1 MSGRSTNRGSEGP
14 KAKGR
19 VRSLLGRWMQLGLTG
34 RMFLLVVI
42 AVLPALA
49 IQAVNE
55 YTLRRAGE
63 DDMRQRVVQI
73 TKQFGEEIKE
83 QREGASQLLI
93 AMGEID
99 ALQDGKT
106 QECSAIVTNLK
117 SQFESYARLGAAD
130 LNGKIFC
137 SSGPIGESS
146 VADTEFFKRAMAGD
160 DLAVGNYFV
169 DSVTQQKMI
178 HFAHRFRDNTGKF
191 AGVVFAGLDLK
202 WLADHL
208 KERGLTPSQSIL
220 IADRLG
226 NIIARLPNGEKLVG
240 KNMRQSH
247 EDIMDGNVAGWHEAP
262 GVDGLVRIFGYV
274 PAQVSPKDFFLSAG
288 QTKAEAFEPIDAAA
302 RRGLVLILLGLI
314 AAMYLAWFGG
324 RRFIKR
330 PIAKLLE
337 GTAEWGR
344 GNYEARVEVDD
355 PNSEIGRLGLAFN
368 DMADALAV
376 RYAAQQRAEEGLRHL
391 NATLESRI
399 ERRTLELAEANR
411 AKSQFLAKMS
421 HEIRTPVN
429 GVLGMLE
436 LVRQTRLDAKQHRYI
451 ATAHRSAEILL
462 GIINEILDISKI
474 EAGKIELEQAAF
486 DLRDV
491 VEEVAE
497 TFADLAYG
505 KGLELSCSIP
515 ADLPTA
521 LIGDTGRLRQIL
533 TNLIAN
539 AFKFTSTGEV
549 EIGVDALEADAAS
562 AFIAFRVTDTGI
574 GIPAEK
580 RQHIFEAFAQAD
592 SSTTRRYGG
601 TGLGLSIA
609 KQLCEMM
616 GGTIELTSE
625 PGSGSTFRFT
635 ARFARQTV
643 AEQPAETA
651 PSPFQGMAILV
662 VDQNSRRRGSMK
674 DQLTVWGARV
684 GEAVDGAT
692 ALAEIAAAASSR
704 DPFALAII
712 DIDLPDFS
720 GIDLARDIKSN
731 PAIAGLRLVLLTPRD
746 FEMDKLGAVR
756 EHVVGCLTKPVRQS
770 MLRKCLTVSD
780 DSADSASQPFAAPSR
795 PALEGVAGMPVLLV
809 EDNPVN
815 LEVAVG
821 ILESFG
827 CKVETATNGKKALE
841 IYANGEFNLIF
852 MDCQMPE
859 MDGFEA
865 TAAIR
870 KQEARSG
877 GHVPIVALT
886 ASAIEGDRE
895 HCLASGMDD
904 YITKPFTAEQ
914 MRSALGTWLG
924 RSARGAGIG
933 KRDHLSLVAPSP
945 AEAPPSPPNSGEPI
959 DDSVLDMLATLQRD
973 SRPGIVGR
981 VITLFLQ
988 SAPVLVKD
996 LEEGAVSGETA
1007 LLHRASHTLKSA
1019 SANVGAVLLSAHCK
1033 ELEALT
1039 RTGSVPDAP
1048 SRVAAIVEDYRR
1060 AEAAL
1065 TARLPQV
1072 A

>member
-1 MSGRSTNRGSEGP
+1 
-14 KAKGR
+14 
-19 VRSLLGRWMQLGLTG
+19 MQLGLTG

-55 YTLRRAGE
+55 YTLKRAGE
-63 DDMRQRVVQI
+63 DDVRQRVVQI
-73 TKQFGEEIKE
+73 TKQFGEEIQE

-99 ALQDGKT
+99 ALQDGKS
-106 QECSAIVTNLK
+106 QECSVIVTNLK
-117 SQFESYARLGAAD
+117 SQFASYARLGAAD

-137 SSGPIGESS
+137 SSGTVGDS
-146 VADTEFFKRAMAGD
+146 VADTEFFKRAMTGGGF
-160 DLAVGNYFV
+160 AVGNYFI
-169 DSVTQQKMI
+169 DPTTQQKMI
-178 HFAHRFRDNTGKF
+178 HFAHQFRDNNGKV
-191 AGVVFAGLDLK
+191 AGVAFAGLDLG
-202 WLADHL
+202 WLAEHL
-208 KERGLTPSQSIL
+208 KERGLKPSQSIL

-226 NIIARLPNGEKLVG
+226 NILARLPNGEKLVG

-247 EDIMDGNVAGWHEAP
+247 EDIMDGNTAGWHEAA
-262 GVDGLVRIFGYV
+262 GVDGVMRIFGYV
-274 PAQVSPKDFFLSAG
+274 PVTLPPEGFFLSAG
-288 QTKAEAFEPIDAAA
+288 QEKADALEPIDAAA
-302 RRGLVLILLGLI
+302 KRGLVLILLGLI

-337 GTAEWGR
+337 GTAEWGK
-344 GNYEARVEVDD
+344 GNYEARVDIDD

-436 LVRQTRLDAKQHRYI
+436 LVRQTRLDQKQHRYI
-451 ATAHRSAEILL
+451 ATAQRSAEILL
-462 GIINEILDISKI
+462 GIINEILDIAKI
-474 EAGKIELEQAAF
+474 EAGKIELEQSAF
-486 DLRDV
+486 DLRNV
-491 VEEVAE
+491 VEDVTE

-515 ADLPTA
+515 VDLPTA
-521 LIGDTGRLRQIL
+521 LIGDAGRLRQIL

-539 AFKFTSTGEV
+539 AMKFTATGEV
-549 EIGVDALEADAAS
+549 EIGVDAIEADAQS
-562 AFIAFRVTDTGI
+562 ACIAFRVTDTGI
-574 GIPAEK
+574 GIAADK
-580 RQHIFEAFAQAD
+580 QRHIFEAFAQAD

-625 PGSGSTFRFT
+625 AGHGSTFRFT
-635 ARFARQTV
+635 ARFGRQEE
-643 AEQPAETA
+643 AEAPAETS
-651 PSPFQGMAILV
+651 PSPFQDMAVLV
-662 VDQNSRRRGSMK
+662 VDQNSRRRQSLK
-674 DQLTVWGARV
+674 DQLSIWGARV

-704 DPFALAII
+704 DPFGLAIV
-712 DIDLPDFS
+712 DIDLADFS

-731 PAIAGLRLVLLTPRD
+731 PAIAGLRLVLLTGRD

-756 EHVVGCLTKPVRQS
+756 ETVVGCLTKPVRQS
-770 MLRKCLTVSD
+770 ALRKCLAMGDGAS
-780 DSADSASQPFAAPSR
+780 DSASQPFDAPPR
-795 PALEGVAGMPVLLV
+795 PMLEGVEGAPVLLV

-827 CKVETATNGKKALE
+827 CNVETATNGKKALE
-841 IYANGEFNLIF
+841 RYSSNEFNLIF

-870 KQEARSG
+870 KQEGRSG
-877 GHVPIVALT
+877 RHVPIVALT

-895 HCLASGMDD
+895 RCLASGMDD

-924 RSARGAGIG
+924 RTTRGAGNS
-933 KRDHLSLVAPSP
+933 KRDHLTLVAPAP
-945 AEAPPSPPNSGEPI
+945 AEPPPSIPSTGEPI
-959 DDSVLDMLATLQRD
+959 DDSVLDVLAGLQRD

-988 SAPVLVKD
+988 SAPTLVKD
-996 LEEGAVSGETA
+996 LEEGAASGDMA

-1033 ELEALT
+1033 ELEALA
-1039 RTGSVPDAP
+1039 RTGSVSDAP
-1048 SRVAAIVEDYRR
+1048 SRVATIVEDYRR
-1060 AEAAL
+1060 AGAAL

>member
-55 YTLRRAGE
+55 YTLKRAGE

-73 TKQFGEEIKE
+73 TKQFGEEIQE
-83 QREGASQLLI
+83 QKEGASQLLV

-99 ALQDGKT
+99 ALQDRKP
-106 QECSAIVTNLK
+106 EACSAILASLK
-117 SQFESYARLGAAD
+117 SKFSSYVRLGAAD
-130 LNGKIFC
+130 LKGNIFC
-137 SSGPIGESS
+137 SSGVFGDSS
-146 VADTEFFKRAMAGD
+146 VADTEFFKRAMAED
-160 DLAVGNYFV
+160 TLDVGNYFV
-169 DSVTQQKMI
+169 DSATNQKMI
-178 HFAHRFRDNTGKF
+178 HFAHRFNDNQGKF
-191 AGVVFAGLDLK
+191 AGVVFAGLDLG

-208 KERGLTPSQSIL
+208 KERGLRPSQSIL

-240 KNMRQSH
+240 KNMRTSH

-262 GVDGLVRIFGYV
+262 GVDGVMRIFGYV
-274 PAQVSPKDFFLSAG
+274 PVALPPEGFFLSAG
-288 QTKAEAFEPIDAAA
+288 QEKADAFEPIDAAA

-344 GNYEARVEVDD
+344 GNYDARVDVDD

-436 LVRQTRLDAKQHRYI
+436 LVRQTRLDQKQHRYI
-451 ATAHRSAEILL
+451 ATAQRSAEILL
-462 GIINEILDISKI
+462 AIINEILDIAKI

-491 VEEVAE
+491 IEDVTE

-505 KGLELSCSIP
+505 KGLELSCAIP
-515 ADLPTA
+515 VDLPTA
-521 LIGDTGRLRQIL
+521 LI
-533 TNLIAN
+533 AN
-539 AFKFTSTGEV
+539 AIKFTANGEV
-549 EIGVDALEADAAS
+549 EIGVSAIEADAES
-562 AFIAFRVTDTGI
+562 AFIAFRVTDTGV
-574 GIPAEK
+574 GIPADK
-580 RQHIFEAFAQAD
+580 QRHIFEAFAQAD

-616 GGTIELTSE
+616 GGTIELMSE
-625 PGSGSTFRFT
+625 AGNGSTFRFT
-635 ARFARQTV
+635 ARFGRQEA
-643 AEQPAETA
+643 AEAPAETS
-651 PSPFQGMAILV
+651 PSPFQGMAVLV
-662 VDQNSRRRGSMK
+662 VDQNSRRRQSLK
-674 DQLTVWGARV
+674 DQLSIWGARV

-704 DPFALAII
+704 DPFGLAIV
-712 DIDLPDFS
+712 DIDLADFS

-731 PAIAGLRLVLLTPRD
+731 PAIAGLRLVLLTGRD

-756 EHVVGCLTKPVRQS
+756 ETVVGCLTKPVRQS
-770 MLRKCLTVSD
+770 ALRKCLAMSD
-780 DSADSASQPFAAPSR
+780 GASDSASQPFDAPPR
-795 PALEGVAGMPVLLV
+795 PVLEGVEGAPVLLV

-841 IYANGEFNLIF
+841 RYSSNEFNLIF

-870 KQEARSG
+870 KQEGRSG
-877 GHVPIVALT
+877 RHVPIVALT

-895 HCLASGMDD
+895 RCLASGMDD

-924 RSARGAGIG
+924 RAPRGAGNS
-933 KRDHLSLVAPSP
+933 KRDHLTLVAPAP
-945 AEAPPSPPNSGEPI
+945 AELPPSTTSTGEPI
-959 DDSVLDMLATLQRD
+959 DDSVLDVLAGLQRD
-973 SRPGIVGR
+973 ARPGIVGR

-988 SAPVLVKD
+988 SAPTLVKD
-996 LEEGAVSGETA
+996 LEEGAASGDMA

-1033 ELEALT
+1033 ELEALA
-1039 RTGSVPDAP
+1039 RTGSVSDAP
-1048 SRVAAIVEDYRR
+1048 SRVATIVEDYRR
-1060 AEAAL
+1060 AGAAL

>member
-1 MSGRSTNRGSEGP
+1 MSGRSINRGSDRE
-14 KAKGR
+14 KAKEEG
-19 VRSLLGRWMQLGLTG
+19 RSLFARWMRLGLTG
-34 RMFLLVVI
+34 RMFLLVFI

-63 DDMRQRVVQI
+63 DDIRQRVVQI

-99 ALQDGKT
+99 AIQDRKP
-106 QECSAIVTNLK
+106 QECGAILVSLK
-117 SQFESYARLGAAD
+117 AKFSSYARLGAAD
-130 LNGKIFC
+130 LNGNIFC
-137 SSGPIGESS
+137 SSGMFGDSS
-146 VADTEFFKRAMAGD
+146 VADTEFFKRAMAD
-160 DLAVGNYFV
+160 DSLAVGNYFV
-169 DSVTQQKMI
+169 DAVTQEKMI
-178 HFAHRFRDNTGKF
+178 HFAHRFNDNNGNF

-202 WLADHL
+202 WLAEHL

-226 NIIARLPNGEKLVG
+226 NIIARLPNGDKLVG
-240 KNMRQSH
+240 KNMRKSH
-247 EDIMDGNVAGWHEAP
+247 EDIMDGNVAGWHEAA
-262 GVDGLVRIFGYV
+262 GVDGVMRIFGYV
-274 PAQVSPKDFFLSAG
+274 PAQLSPKDFFLSAG
-288 QTKAEAFEPIDAAA
+288 QAKDVAFEPIDSAAK
-302 RRGLVLILLGLI
+302 RGLVLILFGLA

-324 RRFIKR
+324 RRFIKQ

-337 GTAEWGR
+337 GTTEWGQ
-344 GNYEARVEVDD
+344 GNYEARVDVDD
-355 PNSEIGRLGLAFN
+355 PTSEIGRLGLAFN

-376 RYAAQQRAEEGLRHL
+376 RYAAQQRAEEELRHL

-399 ERRTLELAEANR
+399 GRRTLELEEANR

-436 LVRQTRLDAKQHRYI
+436 LTRQTKLDPKQHRYI
-451 ATAHRSAEILL
+451 ATARRSAEILL

-474 EAGKIELEQAAF
+474 EAGKIELEHAAF
-486 DLRDV
+486 DLRDF
-491 VEEVAE
+491 VEEVTE
-497 TFADLAYG
+497 TFADPADA
-505 KGLELSCSIP
+505 KGLELTCSI
-515 ADLPTA
+515 AATLPTA
-521 LIGDTGRLRQIL
+521 LVGDAGRLRQIL
-533 TNLIAN
+533 MNLISN
-539 AFKFTSTGEV
+539 ALKFTENGEV
-549 EIGVDALEADAAS
+549 RICVDAVEVAADAAL
-562 AFIAFRVTDTGI
+562 IAFAVSDTGI
-574 GIPAEK
+574 GIPVDTQ
-580 RQHIFEAFAQAD
+580 QHIFDAFAQAD

-625 PGSGSTFRFT
+625 PGHGSTFRFT
-635 ARFARQTV
+635 ARFGRV
-643 AEQPAETA
+643 AETGS
-651 PSPFQGMAILV
+651 SPFEGMGVLIV
-662 VDQNSRRRGSMK
+662 ESNTRRRR
-674 DQLTVWGARV
+674 DPQNQLSTWGV
-684 GEAVDGAT
+684 HVSEAENADG
-692 ALAEIAAAASSR
+692 ALAEIAAAASR
-704 DPFALAII
+704 GDPFTLAII
-712 DIDLPDFS
+712 DIALPGMS
-720 GIDLARDIKSN
+720 GIELARRIKTDPTN
-731 PAIAGLRLVLLTPRD
+731 VGLRLALLTSHD
-746 FEMDKLGAVR
+746 HEMNEIGDMR
-756 EHVVGCLTKPVRQS
+756 EHVVGCLNRPVRQS
-770 MLRKCLTVSD
+770 ALRACLAATEGTID
-780 DSADSASQPFAAPSR
+780 PAQQPASLAP
-795 PALEGVAGMPVLLV
+795 PLGVAAAPVLLV

-827 CKVETATNGKKALE
+827 CKVETATDGKEAVE
-841 IYANGEFNLIF
+841 RHASGEFGLIF
-852 MDCQMPE
+852 MDCQMPV

-865 TAAIR
+865 TAEIR

-924 RSARGAGIG
+924 RSARGAGNG
-933 KRDHLSLVAPSP
+933 KRDHLTLVAPAP
-945 AEAPPSPPNSGEPI
+945 AEAPPSTPITGEPI
-959 DDSVLDMLATLQRD
+959 DDRVLDMLAGLQRD

-981 VITLFLQ
+981 VITLFLH
-988 SAPVLVKD
+988 SAPALVKD
-996 LEEGAVSGETA
+996 MEEGAASGDTA

-1019 SANVGAVLLSAHCK
+1019 SANVGAVVLSAHCK
-1033 ELEALT
+1033 ELEVLS
-1039 RTGSVPDAP
+1039 RTGSVPDAAA
-1048 SRVAAIVEDYRR
+1048 RVAAIVEDYQR